1 MYSCW
6 VHQTVRITLKAEY
19 MHIYSK
25 IHVFKGRL
33 TVCNSISL
41 AHTHTKTDCI
51 FLKLYQNT
59 LEI

>member
-6 VHQTVRITLKAEY
+6 VHQTVRIILKAEY

-41 AHTHTKTDCI
+41 AHTHKDR
-51 FLKLYQNT
+51 LYIPQATSNT